1 MCGIVGFIS
10 EKHEEE
16 KIKSFTKSLAHRGPD
31 QENYTIIKFREKY
44 LHLGSARLIITGSD
58 KDFMPMFNKQGDCIV
73 YNGEVFDLDRLKQ
86 NIKNPLKSTND
97 TKHLLNFCSQENKN
111 FNEINGMFAFAFYSK
126 KLNKL
131 TLARDKLGIKPLYY
145 SIDKSNNLSFCS
157 ELNSLSEFSKQKK
170 VSKTNVENALVF
182 NGLTSENNIIEN
194 IFQLKPGT
202 LLDYN
207 SSGEINIKKYIQNTN
222 FRIQKDLQT
231 TFENTM
237 LETLEDHLQADTD
250 VDMFLSGGVDSSI
263 MAYLISKKLNKKI
276 RHFSLSFDNT
286 SYSEEDSFLAIS
298 NHLNLVPKMFK
309 LKDNDIPELV
319 EESLHNMNSLVLD
332 PSYVPTFYLCLKTS
346 EFTKA
351 VVSGDGADELFGG
364 YEWYRALKI
373 KKLFPNVLL
382 KLLSE
387 ILNYRGSNSNINY
400 LNYKQKIEYF
410 LKNIHGNNLIQILS
424 WQSPKHKFDQ
434 NDILEIQKYLN
445 HINFENS
452 NIFEQV
458 KNLDINTYMYTNIL
472 QKIDIASMANGLEVR
487 PPFLDDRIV
496 EFANLLSIQEQVSY
510 SKTKLFLRNYMI
522 SNGIPNS
529 SLPKHGFSFPI
540 HTWYFLKGKYEI
552 KDLLKKDSY
561 IKNIFNDIVFSINF
575 DSPNNNELRSIWA
588 LYVLENWLTKNQLEI
603 I

>member
-10 EKHEEE
+10 EKQEEE
-16 KIKSFTKSLAHRGPD
+16 KIKTFTKSLAHRGPD
-31 QENYTIIKFREKY
+31 QENYTIIKFGKKY

-58 KDFMPMFNKQGDCIV
+58 KDYMPMFNSKGDCIV
-73 YNGEVFDLDRLKQ
+73 YNGEIFDLDRLKQ
-86 NIKNPLKSTND
+86 NINSSTQSTND
-97 TKHLLNFCSQENKN
+97 TKHLLNFCSEENKN

-145 SIDKSNNLSFCS
+145 YIDKNSNLSFCS
-157 ELNSLSEFSKQKK
+157 ELNSLSEFCKQKK
-170 VSKTNVENALVF
+170 VNKTNVEKALVF
-182 NGLTSENNIIEN
+182 NGLTAENNIIEN
-194 IFQLKPGT
+194 IIQLKPGT
-202 LLDYN
+202 FFDYN
-207 SSGEINIKKYIQNTN
+207 SSGEIKIKKYIQNTN
-222 FRIQKDLQT
+222 FRKQKDLQT
-231 TFENTM
+231 TFENIM
-237 LETLEDHLQADTD
+237 LETLEDHLLADTD

-276 RHFSLSFDNT
+276 RHFSLSFENS

-298 NHLNLVPKMFK
+298 KHLNLKPKVFK
-309 LKDNDIPELV
+309 LKDNDMPELV
-319 EESLHNMNSLVLD
+319 EESLLNMNSLVLD
-332 PSYVPTFYLCLKTS
+332 PSYVPTYYLCKKTS

-387 ILNYRGSNSNINY
+387 ILNSSSLKSNINY
-400 LNYKQKIEYF
+400 LSSKQKIEYF
-410 LKNIHGNNLIQILS
+410 LKNIHSSNLIQILS
-424 WQSPKHKFDQ
+424 WQSPKPNFDQ
-434 NDILEIQKYLN
+434 NDILQIQKYLN
-445 HINFENS
+445 NIDFEDS

-458 KNLDINTYMYTNIL
+458 KKLDISTYMYTNIL
-472 QKIDIASMANGLEVR
+472 QKVDIASMANGLEVR
-487 PPFLDDRIV
+487 PPFLDDRVV
-496 EFANLLSIQEQVSY
+496 EFANLISIQDQVSY

-529 SLPKHGFSFPI
+529 RLPKHGFSFPI

-552 KDLLKKDSY
+552 KDLIKKDSY
-561 IKNIFNDIVFSINF
+561 IKNIFNKTVLSINF
-575 DSPNNNELRSIWA
+575 DSPNNYELRSIWA